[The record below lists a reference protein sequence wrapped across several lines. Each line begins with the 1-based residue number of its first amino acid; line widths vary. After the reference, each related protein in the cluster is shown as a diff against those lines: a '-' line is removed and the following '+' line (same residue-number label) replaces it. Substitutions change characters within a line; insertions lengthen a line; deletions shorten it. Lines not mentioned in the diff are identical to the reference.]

1 MMIHNNNIKQLV
13 TSILTLSNTESYDR
27 SSMSKLLSQYS
38 KIRNVKK
45 EQLKV
50 SLINDMME
58 FCFTINDDAEKK
70 VKLIINNNQTYIRN
84 KKISTPQ
91 KNSSSFTP
99 EPLDISPIGA
109 TSSDYYSLT
118 NTNYNVS
125 RNLFPSYAQLDN
137 TQQSDDSSLY
147 AEYEPHQPLNIHMF
161 FYGEIP
167 DEIQSNIKNTI
178 EHNPN
183 NKIIL
188 WTNKAASNSISHL
201 SPQYSNFEI
210 KDMNILIALDANLP
224 EEIKHHIQYI
234 REMITVL
241 MTRKDIQPQD
251 KGKCLSDILRLLALY
266 QYSGLYLDVDVEINE
281 EINSKKLFKN
291 GSFQTHL
298 SFRKNDEG
306 IKVNVDYYDSL
317 AFQNVHDNYIKD
329 VLIEIDNDLQEGYL
343 NRPEE
348 PGELVR
354 IITIIKNK
362 LQGRLGEITI
372 DDIVSEENIA
382 LNKIDRV
389 STQLSNINI
398 KNVIPNICF
407 KNMK

>member
-210 KDMNILIALDANLP
+210 KDMNILITLDANLP
-224 EEIKHHIQYI
+224 EEIKYPIQSI
-234 REMITVL
+234 REMITAL
-241 MTRKDIQPQD
+241 MTREDIQPQD

-281 EINSKKLFKN
+281 EINSEKLFKN

-306 IKVNVDYYDSL
+306 TKVNVDYYDSL
-317 AFQNVHDNYIKD
+317 AFQNVHDNCIKD

-343 NRPEE
+343 NRPDE

-362 LQGRLGEITI
+362 LQGKIGEITI